1 MLDLDR
7 VDEVLGLA
15 KYRKTLMAL
24 KVVWWELKDALRA
37 YKRGGISDSC
47 SASHEIGREK

>member
-1 MLDLDR
+1 MLDPDR

-37 YKRGGISDSC
+37 YKSV
-47 SASHEIGREK
+47 

>member
-1 MLDLDR
+1 MLDPDR

-24 KVVWWELKDALRA
+24 KVVWWELKRVERIF
-37 YKRGGISDSC
+37 KS
-47 SASHEIGREK
+47 GRV